1 MWIDDHS
8 IPRFPVQGSTHE
20 QCTAKKFVAA
30 IMWRWKIEN
39 KVKLS
44 PSTARLFTCPTE
56 LLGLERV
63 IGEEETRYRLHLQPA
78 CCHASSLS
86 KTMLKKKLT
95 SDDSTSSLSAALHN
109 SHSAWCGQQFK
120 KITVKWFCICK
131 YKDLM
136 LLFQK
141 CLLPLAHHSVKHN
154 KRHFALKKQTLKI
167 RICHRQF
174 IWSSW
179 KKSYV
184 GKMVNDF
191 VKCLWKS
198 TGRGLCLSERK
209 FSSGASLLPKSQAES
224 LSDWQRITLLTA
236 M

>member
-8 IPRFPVQGSTHE
+8 IPLFPVQGSSRE
-20 QCTAKKFVAA
+20 QCTAIKSVAG
-30 IMWRWKIEN
+30 IVWRWKIEH
-39 KVKLS
+39 KGEDLS
-44 PSTARLFTCPTE
+44 QYCQVFHMPH
-56 LLGLERV
+56 RV
-63 IGEEETRYRLHLQPA
+63 IKAGKKKSEEKTRYRLHLQPA
-78 CCHASSLS
+78 CCYALSLF

-154 KRHFALKKQTLKI
+154 KRRFALKKQTLKI

-174 IWSSW
+174 TWNSW

-184 GKMVNDF
+184 GKMVNDL

-198 TGRGLCLSERK
+198 TGRGLCLRERK

-236 M
+236 V